1 MPFHLSGT
9 ITVADEDIGAVR
21 AALPEHIRRTR
32 AETGCMSFE
41 VWEREHG
48 VFSVKETFADEEA
61 FKAHQRRIVGTDWAK
76 ASARAV
82 RHYKTWVDD
91 T

>member
-9 ITVADEDIGAVR
+9 IRVAGEDIGVVR
-21 AALPEHIRRTR
+21 AALPEHIRLTR

-61 FKAHQRRIVGTDWAK
+61 FKAHQRRILGTDWAK